1 MLASSPARQGMA
13 QRPVTHCII
22 FEPDLSCR
30 QILESALASIYWTVA
45 FVESLSEIV
54 SPTHVPW
61 AVLLAVESG
70 DLGAVES
77 IRDIRAEGADVLIC
91 VLVDEMSPDFD
102 RQVTE
107 AGADSVF
114 AKPVQE
120 KEIVEALV
128 SGFLSR
134 RR

>member
-1 MLASSPARQGMA
+1 MA
-13 QRPVTHCII
+13 QGRVTHCII

-30 QILESALASIYWTVA
+30 QTLESALASIYWTVA
-45 FVESLSEIV
+45 FVESLSDIFL
-54 SPTHVPW
+54 PTNAPW
-61 AVLLAVESG
+61 AFLLAVESG

-77 IRDIRAEGADVLIC
+77 IRDIRANGTDVVIC
-91 VLVDEMSPDFD
+91 VLVDEISPDFD

>member
-1 MLASSPARQGMA
+1 MA
-13 QRPVTHCII
+13 QRRVTHCII

-30 QILESALASIYWTVA
+30 QMLESALASIYWTVA
-45 FVESLSEIV
+45 FVESLSEIE

-77 IRDIRAEGADVLIC
+77 IRDIRADGADVVIC
-91 VLVDEMSPDFD
+91 VLVDELSPDFD
-102 RQVTE
+102 RQVIE

-120 KEIVEALV
+120 NEIVEALV
-128 SGFLSR
+128 TGFMMR
-134 RR
+134 RS